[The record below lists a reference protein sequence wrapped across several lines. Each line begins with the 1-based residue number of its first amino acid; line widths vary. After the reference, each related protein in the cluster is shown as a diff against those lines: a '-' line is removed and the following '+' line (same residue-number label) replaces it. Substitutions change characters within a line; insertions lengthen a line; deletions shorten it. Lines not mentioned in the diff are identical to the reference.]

1 MSANPSEMSQLL
13 LSLKS
18 VSLLIEH
25 LRYPQNDGPL
35 RFLDA
40 TTAPTVILRGA
51 TWDPDLGNSPKPHT
65 LNSSFHVLFPLSLY
79 NSIQP

>member
-18 VSLLIEH
+18 VSLFLEH

-40 TTAPTVILRGA
+40 TRMGPLIWETP
-51 TWDPDLGNSPKPHT
+51 
-65 LNSSFHVLFPLSLY
+65 LNLIP
-79 NSIQP
+79 